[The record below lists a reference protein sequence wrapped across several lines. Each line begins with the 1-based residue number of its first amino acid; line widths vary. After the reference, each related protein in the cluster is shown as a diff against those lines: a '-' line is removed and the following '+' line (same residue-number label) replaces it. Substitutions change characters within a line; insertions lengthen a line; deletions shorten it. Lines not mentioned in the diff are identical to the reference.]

1 MDDPATTISEA
12 DLTRLLPTC
21 QRCRRLRR
29 KCDTQLPACRLC
41 QKGKAECTF
50 FDHALQ
56 QTLPRSYVHSLL
68 QRLGRLRAVQT
79 TISGGV
85 LDPSAINSYND
96 VGYSD
101 SARPMT
107 ASSVAP
113 RQHDWRPNGSTV
125 SFDKHF
131 VIDNA
136 NPTCW
141 QFFGS
146 SSAYSLAVEVL
157 VVASV
162 RFGKVI
168 HPEDYYGQEFKL
180 KLEVPESLEKPQYRP
195 SPAREEVETLVNLYT
210 KSTNVINGYSDNAQV
225 AAEIDTYLRHQKSEV
240 RFLTGNDAHQFF
252 RIAMICAIASAN
264 KSRHDPR
271 YASESF
277 NYYREAIQCAEE
289 VTSDISIDALQA
301 LLLLVLFV
309 FFYPHRGDVW
319 KLLDY
324 ACRLSVE
331 LNVHCETNDE
341 FEDEKSRQRRR
352 SIFWGLYSL
361 ERTFGQHLGRP
372 SDLAEEIITAE
383 YPANL
388 TSAPVDPSYLQYM
401 LVSHYYRLIYL
412 RSEIFRVLYVPA
424 IAPDLPRSWYEDRL
438 FDFNVWHD
446 ETAGLIGQPD
456 SVGMGTMQVEIG
468 YNTSI
473 NFLFQPLLLRSL
485 AAIKDPEALSGQD
498 SDLVI
503 PRESWDAAVRSIEF
517 YDRVCRAPE
526 GTPEGDYPVTI
537 VSAHYIHQATMTII
551 AHVLL
556 AIDGRLPLVSFSR
569 DMDGHVQLEA
579 PPINFG
585 NIYEISDAC
594 LRLLN
599 YGANK
604 WNGMVGFLDI
614 YKSMHDRVL
623 PALLERLPELHA
635 SLGD

>member
-12 DLTRLLPTC
+12 ELTRLLPTC

-79 TISGGV
+79 TITGGV
-85 LDPSAINSYND
+85 LDTHAITSYND
-96 VGYSD
+96 GAYSD
-101 SARPMT
+101 SARPVT
-107 ASSVAP
+107 ASSGIQQ
-113 RQHDWRPNGSTV
+113 QHGWHPGSQTI

-157 VVASV
+157 VVAQT
-162 RFGKVI
+162 RFGQMT
-168 HPEDYYGQEFKL
+168 HPENYDGPEFKL
-180 KLEVPESLEKPQYRP
+180 NLEIPESLERPQYRP
-195 SPAREEVETLVNLYT
+195 SPAREEVEMLVDLYT

-225 AAEIDTYLRHQKSEV
+225 ATEIDTYLRHQKSEV
-240 RFLTGNDAHQFF
+240 KYLTGVDAHQFF

-383 YPANL
+383 YPASL
-388 TSAPVDPSYLQYM
+388 TTAPVDPSYLQYM

-412 RSEIFRVLYVPA
+412 RSEIFRDLYMPA
-424 IAPDLPRSWYEDRL
+424 SAPDLPRSWYEDRL
-438 FDFNVWHD
+438 FDFNVWRD
-446 ETAGLIGQPD
+446 ETVGIMDQNH
-456 SVGMGTMQVEIG
+456 SVGMGTMQVEMG

-473 NFLFQPLLLRSL
+473 NFLFQPLLLRSI
-485 AAIKDPEALSGQD
+485 AAIKDPNVLQGQG

-503 PRESWDAAVRSIEF
+503 PRESWDAAVRSVEF
-517 YDRVCRAPE
+517 YDHVCRSPE

-537 VSAHYIHQATMTII
+537 VSAHYIHQATMTIM

-556 AIDGRLPLVSFSR
+556 AIDGRLPLVSFTR
-569 DMDGHVQLEA
+569 GLDGHVEMEV
-579 PPINFG
+579 PPISFG
-585 NIYEISDAC
+585 NIYDISEAC
-594 LRLLN
+594 LRLLS

-614 YKSMHDRVL
+614 YRSMHDRVL
-623 PALLERLPELHA
+623 PALVDRIPEMP
-635 SLGD
+635 SIDG

>member
-56 QTLPRSYVHSLL
+56 QSLPRSYVYSLL
-68 QRLGRLRAVQT
+68 NRLGRLRAVQA

-85 LDPSAINSYND
+85 LGPNSLTGSYND
-96 VGYSD
+96 VAYAD
-101 SARPMT
+101 SARPI
-107 ASSVAP
+107 SSSSIAP
-113 RQHDWRPNGSTV
+113 QQYDWRLGGDRV

-131 VIDNA
+131 VIDHA

-157 VVASV
+157 VVAQA
-162 RFGKVI
+162 RFGPMT
-168 HPEDYYGQEFKL
+168 HPENYAGPEFKL
-180 KLEVPESLEKPQYRP
+180 NLEIPESLERPQYRP
-195 SPAREEVETLVNLYT
+195 LPAREEVEMLVNLYT
-210 KSTNVINGYSDNAQV
+210 KSTNVINGYSDNAQI
-225 AAEIDTYLRHQKSEV
+225 AIEIDTYLRNQKSEIKY
-240 RFLTGNDAHQFF
+240 LTGLEAHQFF
-252 RIAMICAIASAN
+252 RVAMICAIASAN
-264 KSRHDPR
+264 KARHDSR

-289 VTSDISIDALQA
+289 VTSDISLDALQA
-301 LLLLVLFV
+301 LLLIVLFV

-331 LNVHCETNDE
+331 LNVHCEPNDE
-341 FEDEKSRQRRR
+341 FEDERSRQRRR

-388 TSAPVDPSYLQYM
+388 TTAPVDQSYLQQM

-412 RSEIFRVLYVPA
+412 RSEIFRILYMPA
-424 IAPDLPRSWYEDRL
+424 ISPDLPRSWYEDRL
-438 FDFNVWHD
+438 FDFNLWRD
-446 ETAGLIGQPD
+446 ETAGIIDHNDQ
-456 SVGMGTMQVEIG
+456 VGMGTLQVEMG

-473 NFLFQPLLLRSL
+473 NFLFQPLILRSL
-485 AAIKDPEALSGQD
+485 AAIKDPEVVHAQGA
-498 SDLVI
+498 DLVI
-503 PRESWDAAVRSIEF
+503 PRESWDAAVSSIEF
-517 YDRVCRAPE
+517 YDRVCHAPE

-537 VSAHYIHQATMTII
+537 ISMHYIHQATMTIM

-556 AIDGRLPLVSFSR
+556 AIDGRLPLVAFTR
-569 DMDGHVQLEA
+569 DLDGHVQVEVTPIDFSHIYDISEA
-579 PPINFG
+579 CI
-585 NIYEISDAC
+585 
-594 LRLLN
+594 RLLN
-599 YGANK
+599 HGASR
-604 WNGMVGFLDI
+604 WNGMVGFLDL
-614 YKSMHDRVL
+614 YREMHDKVL
-623 PALLERLPELHA
+623 PALVDRLP
-635 SLGD
+635 